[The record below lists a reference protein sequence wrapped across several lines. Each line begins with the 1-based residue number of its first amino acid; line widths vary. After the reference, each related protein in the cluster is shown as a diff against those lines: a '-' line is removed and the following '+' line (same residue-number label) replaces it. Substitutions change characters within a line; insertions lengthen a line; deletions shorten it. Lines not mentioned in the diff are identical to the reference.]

1 MGPSGRL
8 EQGLPTLMEG
18 ARIKQ
23 SSRARGERRD
33 GWAEAVRP
41 TLLWVPLGL
50 AVGALA
56 GVAVTVAPSRVT
68 VLLAGAGAY
77 FLLLMLVANST
88 DPRRSAVLSMAGA
101 ATTLSWSGLS
111 IGGSLSVGE
120 VVPLAFLP
128 LAIAGATDDLA
139 YRTRRQTAALATPAV
154 MIVGAVLA
162 SASTPG
168 TSLAPVWI
176 FALAALTLM
185 TSMYVL
191 RPSRRELNILLLGL
205 VAGVVVSTLLGLAV
219 LKEPSGRAIGLTV
232 HPNQYSMAAVLALP
246 LLWHLTRDR
255 VLPRLVAGA
264 GALVMVG
271 GVLQSGSRS
280 GLLALAVVLL
290 VWSYREAGFYLT
302 FGVLAAGALVLV
314 GANAVLGLTD
324 TPALARLLSSS
335 ETADSDAGRIAL
347 LTHELSAILD
357 GNYILGIGF
366 GAGRMPHNLVLL
378 VWGGFGLLGLVFF
391 AWLMWV
397 LLAPAL
403 SRRSGELS
411 AALALGCLG
420 FTVALMLNNL
430 IGASFFWLTAAIAF
444 FRRREPPSSR
454 AEPVE
459 ESVETHPPGRHLR
472 PPERTPSL
480 T

>member
-1 MGPSGRL
+1 
-8 EQGLPTLMEG
+8 
-18 ARIKQ
+18 
-23 SSRARGERRD
+23 
-33 GWAEAVRP
+33 
-41 TLLWVPLGL
+41 
-50 AVGALA
+50 
-56 GVAVTVAPSRVT
+56 VTVAPSRIT
-68 VLLAGAGAY
+68 LLLAGAAAY
-77 FLLLMLVANST
+77 FLLLMLVANSA
-88 DPRRSAVLSMAGA
+88 DPRRFAVLAMSGA
-101 ATTLSWSGLS
+101 ATTLSWSGIS
-111 IGGSLSVGE
+111 VGGSLSVGE

-128 LAIAGATDDLA
+128 LAIAGATDNLG
-139 YRTRRQTAALATPAV
+139 YRTRRQTAALATPVV
-154 MIVGAVLA
+154 MTAGGVLA

-176 FALAALTLM
+176 FTLASVTLM

-191 RPSRRELNILLLGL
+191 RPTRREVNILLLGL
-205 VAGVVVSTLLGLAV
+205 VAGVVVSTLLGIAV

-232 HPNQYSMAAVLALP
+232 HPNQYSMAAVLAMP
-246 LLWHLTRDR
+246 ILWHLARDK
-255 VLPRLVAGA
+255 VLPRLVAVA
-264 GALVMVG
+264 GLLAMVG

-290 VWSYREAGFYLT
+290 VWSYRETGFYLT
-302 FGVLAAGALVLV
+302 FGVLAAGALVLLGV
-314 GANAVLGLTD
+314 NAVIGLTD
-324 TPALARLLSSS
+324 TPAVERLLNAS
-335 ETADSDAGRIAL
+335 ETADSDASRLAL

-357 GNYILGIGF
+357 GNYIFGVGF

-403 SRRSGELS
+403 RRRSGDLS

-430 IGASFFWLTAAIAF
+430 IGASFFWFTAAIAF
-444 FRRREPPSSR
+444 FRRREPPSSPSEP
-454 AEPVE
+454 ADEPVE
-459 ESVETHPPGRHLR
+459 AHTFGRHLR